1 MKKNGRKDK
10 QLVHKHCIN
19 TDLSSHAYGAGVEM
33 ALTHHG
39 AAHNDEWGRGEA
51 ELVRAQQ
58 RRYQHVVA
66 RAHLAVSLQTKHMLL
81 LFTM

>member
-1 MKKNGRKDK
+1 
-10 QLVHKHCIN
+10 
-19 TDLSSHAYGAGVEM
+19 M